1 MRLIVEVY
9 IDDQRLDLFTDES
22 IEINRT
28 IKDFRELDKV
38 FTDYTQSFTIP
49 ASKNNNIAMSHWY
62 DESIATGFN
71 PATKKAARIDINT
84 LPFRFGYMWLNRAVL
99 KNGSVD
105 YYEVAF
111 FSQITNLSDFFGK
124 DTLSQLG
131 SVSGAHMGYNDFSD
145 AIKGTV
151 GTDHIIPMATSQR
164 NWNLQGRGN
173 GIYNSINNNPY
184 KSSVGVNNDRT
195 LQAYEVNTEH
205 ENYDFANNWFIQD
218 GNTGGGA
225 DTFLIYIV
233 VANQAVDWTIKAY
246 DAYDGFAYLDGTQD
260 SGTGNDVLSIQVT
273 RSITAAQAIAWQF
286 SDVPQCDFK
295 VYISVALNAANELVT
310 AKYQYASQGG
320 LMYELKPALKADR
333 ILTEIENKYSISFT
347 GGFWSKDAW
356 QDLFV
361 WSNRA
366 EGFGDHYTMEYTQ
379 IINGTQVSPQS
390 GSTQYNPTT
399 GVLTVPANSGTKTVT
414 VALTVQQSIIDQ
426 VNDSLPTP
434 KLKLVAY
441 DIISSSVFQ
450 IVYFPEG
457 REGVIEFSFP
467 DSAAQR
473 QIKFYVKSNFPEKFN
488 WTIASATSQFNFIY
502 QDELVE
508 LDTSSTCEFRYF
520 NHSYTDSLTGETL
533 TVEGGIPDQNIFE
546 WLSGIIKMFN
556 LIILPIDSTT
566 FQVETFDDWKALGND
581 VDITKHVDLDNVEV
595 QPAELF
601 KQLKFAYQPTE
612 SVIGQNFSQQNGG
625 IGYGDS
631 VTEIRDAYGDA
642 ISSNNFELTTIFENP
657 SWSRL
662 TNFAP
667 ETSNNEILS
676 KLMVCH
682 YIDKDL
688 STIGGAP
695 VMFYKA
701 GVQDL
706 LPDDETLFSF
716 RNFYTSEVT
725 SGANAFNRYNVCFQY
740 NGMGSSFTNSLN
752 FGAEVN
758 PFTLVTD
765 TPTSPSIYKYFW
777 EDWITELYDLSMRRT
792 MLRAILPLHLML
804 EIKVN
809 DVLIIRTNRYTI
821 NNMRLNL
828 TTGEANFELL
838 TLVD

>member
-38 FTDYTQSFTIP
+38 FTDYTQAFTIP
-49 ASKNNNIAMSHWY
+49 ASKKNNIAMSHWY
-62 DESIATGFN
+62 NESIATGFN

-111 FSQITNLSDFFGK
+111 FSQITNLSDFFGS

-131 SVSGAHMGYNDFSD
+131 SVSSEHLGYDDFTA

-184 KSSVGVNNDRT
+184 NYGAGVNNDRT
-195 LQAYEVNTEH
+195 LQPYEVNDAH
-205 ENYDFANNWFIQD
+205 ENYDSANNWFLQD
-218 GNTGGGA
+218 GNSSGGY
-225 DTFLIYIV
+225 DTFFIV
-233 VANQAVDWTIKAY
+233 VVVADQTINWTIKAY
-246 DAYDGFAYLDGTQD
+246 DAYDGFTLLTSGA
-260 SGTGNDVLSIQVT
+260 GTGTDAVSSQVN
-273 RSITAAQAIAWQF
+273 RSNTASHAIAWQF
-286 SDVPQCDFK
+286 SDEPLCDFQ
-295 VYISVALNAANELVT
+295 VYISVALTTENELVA

-366 EGFGDHYTMEYTQ
+366 EGFGDHYTMDYTHIKNGAQ
-379 IINGTQVSPQS
+379 IFPPS

-467 DSAAQR
+467 NSAAQR

-488 WTIASATSQFNFIY
+488 WTIGSATSQFNFIY
-502 QDELVE
+502 QKELVE

-520 NHSYTDSLTGETL
+520 NHSYTDSLTSETL

-581 VDITKHVDLDNVEV
+581 VDITKYVDMDNVEV

-601 KQLKFAYQPTE
+601 NQLKFAYQPTD

-631 VTEIRDAYGDA
+631 VTEIRDTFGDS
-642 ISSNNFELTTIFENP
+642 ISSNNFELTTVFENP

-662 TNFAP
+662 TNFVP
-667 ETSNNEILS
+667 QTSNSEILS

-695 VMFYKA
+695 VIFYKA

-706 LPDDETLFSF
+706 LPDNETRFAF
-716 RNFYTSEVT
+716 RNFYTSELFSSVY
-725 SGANAFNRYNVCFQY
+725 FKEYNVCFQY
-740 NGMGSSFTNSLN
+740 NEMDSSFTNSLN

-758 PFTLVTD
+758 PLTLVTD

-777 EDWITELYDLSMRRT
+777 EDWITDLYDLSMRRT
-792 MLRAILPLHLML
+792 MIRAILPLHLML